1 MRKTVLL
8 LASVAAAAV
17 LPRGAVACPRRR
29 RRRSPEGNA
38 RVPRRRARWA
48 LEDLVAMRGGPPGAI
63 AVVQRG
69 EAREVHAFGEGNIAT
84 GRTVRVDDRVRL
96 ASTSKSF
103 SGAVALSLVGK
114 GAMSLDDTVG
124 GRLPGLPAAWSGITL
139 RQLLNTPGYQRAEA
153 SLTTGRPGSCSPTSR
168 TTRCS
173 SGPAPSTGT
182 PTPTTSS
189 WG

>member
-1 MRKTVLL
+1 
-8 LASVAAAAV
+8 
-17 LPRGAVACPRRR
+17 
-29 RRRSPEGNA
+29 
-38 RVPRRRARWA
+38 
-48 LEDLVAMRGGPPGAI
+48 MRGGPPGAI

-69 EAREVHAFGEGNIAT
+69 EAREVHAFGESNIAT

-139 RQLLNTPGYQRAEA
+139 RQLLNHTSGIP